1 MHVLDACSVSGS
13 ALSRTAPAAPDVLP
27 HITRCNLPPLTVD
40 VAGCAAVL
48 GENVIIPP
56 SITQSTR
63 GFWGVNG
70 MTMLVCILVFTGI
83 LKFIR
88 YKRLM

>member
-1 MHVLDACSVSGS
+1 MCH
-13 ALSRTAPAAPDVLP
+13 
-27 HITRCNLPPLTVD
+27 
-40 VAGCAAVL
+40 AAVL

-56 SITQSTR
+56 GITQSTR

-70 MTMLVCILVFTGI
+70 AAALVCIIVFAGI

>member
-1 MHVLDACSVSGS
+1 MAMT
-13 ALSRTAPAAPDVLP
+13 LS
-27 HITRCNLPPLTVD
+27 C
-40 VAGCAAVL
+40 CAAVL

-56 SITQSTR
+56 GITQSTR

-70 MTMLVCILVFTGI
+70 VAMLVCILVFMGI